1 MPIRKGK
8 NLKNAPESV
17 QNEKPI
23 PSKKEIGQKKI
34 APALKET
41 KIQETRINAL
51 ATQGKAKK
59 PK

>member
-1 MPIRKGK
+1 MPVRKGK

-17 QNEKPI
+17 QDAKPI

-34 APALKET
+34 APASKET
-41 KIQETRINAL
+41 KVQETRVNAL
-51 ATQGKAKK
+51 ATQGRDKK